1 MTFKFQAFNKIHKL
15 YICPMIFRNMMASK
29 SLSYGV
35 EICSVE
41 SNVVDHIRNSLGS
54 ETMIA
59 KPGQGIKEHK
69 HGKSLYFAKNAHLT
83 LGGQKIELKSSA
95 CVLIPENIPH
105 GWQHAGA
112 PGDLIVTS
120 FEPGHKTYETYPL

>member
-1 MTFKFQAFNKIHKL
+1 MAKISTV
-15 YICPMIFRNMMASK
+15 MD
-29 SLSYGV
+29 YGV
-35 EICSVE
+35 EVYPIDGS
-41 SNVVDHIRNSLGS
+41 VVDHVRNNPGS
-54 ETMIA
+54 ETMTA
-59 KPGQGIKEHK
+59 KMRQGIKEHQ

-83 LGGQKIELKSSA
+83 LNGLKFELKSSA

-120 FEPGHKTYETYPL
+120 FEPEHKTYETYTLT